1 MIGAVV
7 SCCAI
12 ANKLAVIK
20 EVQNIVLQISFEN
33 YLLYVSMIPKKE
45 KIVLIIFVNKL
56 ILKLN

>member
-1 MIGAVV
+1 M
-7 SCCAI
+7 SYCAI
-12 ANKLAVIK
+12 ADKLVVIK

-33 YLLYVSMIPKKE
+33 YLLYVLMVPKKE